1 LKFNGSLTWKFPLI
15 GVLLLRRRLSGAAA
29 IVVTIK
35 WTTVLAALTR
45 AAHTKKLDHVTEVL
59 CSPKAKIMPHRCTPL
74 LRWLLIVAALSVGP
88 AANAEPAHLACEG
101 EFSADATVA
110 DQKHRMSLVIDLSAR
125 TVKVEGHPS
134 VPIKGPVDEDA
145 VAFASSKTADDVLDG
160 TVNRITGELLIY
172 FLTNPVYRFH
182 GRCHRPHSLF

>member
-1 LKFNGSLTWKFPLI
+1 M
-15 GVLLLRRRLSGAAA
+15 LRY
-29 IVVTIK
+29 
-35 WTTVLAALTR
+35 
-45 AAHTKKLDHVTEVL
+45 
-59 CSPKAKIMPHRCTPL
+59 CTPP
-74 LRWLLIVAALSVGP
+74 LRWLVVVAALAVGA

-101 EFSADATVA
+101 EMSADVTVA
-110 DQKHRMSLVIDLSAR
+110 DEKHLMSLVIDLSAR